1 MRTIP
6 RKLKHGFVTYKTPI
20 IYASS
25 SIIKA
30 IATVIAGFFIA
41 KYVSPE
47 DLGLWSTL
55 SLFLTYALFLQGGV
69 INGLNL
75 ELPLAF
81 GEGKSKK
88 ARLYAGVAQTFTVYL
103 SIILIIAG
111 IAIYF
116 FFPFDTLKIK
126 YGVMAISLMIIATF
140 YQNYLLSTF
149 RSNNAFLK
157 LSYLQIVEAIVNLLT
172 IALVF
177 YFSYYG
183 MLLKAVIVLIV
194 FVTILHFYRPLKVNL
209 KWDKTV
215 FLKLLKVG
223 LPIFALAYLESFAL
237 TFDKILLIKYTSL
250 KELGYYS
257 FALYALLF
265 STLFSNALASYIYPK
280 MTFKYGQDKN
290 KLILWQYVKK
300 ITILL
305 LLVQLPMFIAGYYTI
320 PPAINRF
327 FPNYIPSIVP
337 MQILFFAGIMK
348 GSVVGVNVIWSIK
361 KWNFMILY
369 QVSSAVFLFVFIFL
383 FVNLY
388 ANKITGVAVG
398 MLVANITS
406 LITGIFL
413 AYKATH
419 SN

>member
-1 MRTIP
+1 
-6 RKLKHGFVTYKTPI
+6 
-20 IYASS
+20 
-25 SIIKA
+25 
-30 IATVIAGFFIA
+30 
-41 KYVSPE
+41 
-47 DLGLWSTL
+47 
-55 SLFLTYALFLQGGV
+55 
-69 INGLNL
+69 
-75 ELPLAF
+75 
-81 GEGKSKK
+81 
-88 ARLYAGVAQTFTVYL
+88 
-103 SIILIIAG
+103 
-111 IAIYF
+111 
-116 FFPFDTLKIK
+116 
-126 YGVMAISLMIIATF
+126 
-140 YQNYLLSTF
+140 
-149 RSNNAFLK
+149 
-157 LSYLQIVEAIVNLLT
+157 
-172 IALVF
+172 
-177 YFSYYG
+177 

-305 LLVQLPMFIAGYYTI
+305 LLVQLPMFIAGYYII

-337 MQILFFAGIMK
+337 MQILLFAGIMK

-398 MLVANITS
+398 MLVANVTS